1 MPDTPLTSCS
11 RKDAAEDARGVNRSI
26 SQFLNRGTLMNTA
39 RVASHESKASPN
51 SHAAPIVFVVDGD
64 DSVRPSLQL
73 LIQSA
78 GWQPEV
84 FACAQE
90 FLSRPRVFAPSC
102 LVLDDTLP
110 DLNGLD
116 LQKRVAD
123 RIEMPVI
130 FIAAHADART
140 TVRAL
145 KAGAVDFLTKPIRH
159 EVLLGAIRHAIERS
173 HAALRHEAQI
183 QPLRERYASLSRRER
198 EVMALVVSGRL
209 NKEVG
214 GELGISEITVQAHR
228 GRVMQKMRADSLAGL
243 VNMAARLPLTPAP
256 KG

>member
-1 MPDTPLTSCS
+1 MTSQLFHWP
-11 RKDAAEDARGVNRSI
+11 V
-26 SQFLNRGTLMNTA
+26 LNRAALMNTA
-39 RVASHESKASPN
+39 RASSHELRASPN
-51 SHAAPIVFVVDGD
+51 GRTAPIVFVVDGD
-64 DSVRPSLQL
+64 DSVRQSLEL
-73 LIQSA
+73 LIQGE

-84 FACAQE
+84 FACARE
-90 FLSRPRVFAPSC
+90 FLSRPRVLAPSC
-102 LVLDDTLP
+102 LVLDVTLP

-116 LQKRVAD
+116 LQKLVAD

-130 FIAAHADART
+130 FITVHADVRT

-145 KAGAVDFLTKPIRH
+145 KAGAVDFLTKPIRN
-159 EVLLGAIRHAIERS
+159 ELLLGAIRRAIERS
-173 HAALRHEAQI
+173 HAALRHETEI

-243 VNMAARLPLTPAP
+243 VNMAARLSLTPAP
-256 KG
+256 RD

>member
-1 MPDTPLTSCS
+1 
-11 RKDAAEDARGVNRSI
+11 
-26 SQFLNRGTLMNTA
+26 MNTA
-39 RVASHESKASPN
+39 RASSHESKASPN

-64 DSVRPSLQL
+64 DSVRQSLEL

-90 FLSRPRVFAPSC
+90 FLSRSRVLAPSC
-102 LVLDDTLP
+102 LVLDVTLP

-116 LQKRVAD
+116 LQKLVAD
-123 RIEMPVI
+123 RIELPVI
-130 FIAAHADART
+130 FITAHADVRT

-145 KAGAVDFLTKPIRH
+145 KAGAVDFLTKPIH
-159 EVLLGAIRHAIERS
+159 NEVLLGAIRHAIERS
-173 HAALRHEAQI
+173 HAALCHEAQI
-183 QPLRERYASLSRRER
+183 RPLRERYASLSRRER
-198 EVMALVVSGRL
+198 EVMGLVLSGRL

-228 GRVMQKMRADSLAGL
+228 GRVMQKMRAGSLAGL

-256 KG
+256 RD

>member
-1 MPDTPLTSCS
+1 
-11 RKDAAEDARGVNRSI
+11 
-26 SQFLNRGTLMNTA
+26 MNTA
-39 RVASHESKASPN
+39 RVSRHESKASPH

-64 DSVRPSLQL
+64 DSVRESLEL

-84 FACAQE
+84 CACAQE
-90 FLSRPRVFAPSC
+90 FLSRPRALAPSC
-102 LVLDDTLP
+102 LILDVTLP

-116 LQKRVAD
+116 LQKLVAD

-130 FIAAHADART
+130 FSTAHADVRT

-145 KAGAVDFLTKPIRH
+145 KAGAVDFLTKPVH
-159 EVLLGAIRHAIERS
+159 NEALLGSIRHALERS
-173 HAALRHEAQI
+173 QAALCHEAQI
-183 QPLRERYASLSRRER
+183 RPLRERYASLSRRER
-198 EVMALVVSGRL
+198 EVMGLVLSGRL
-209 NKEVG
+209 NREVG

-243 VNMAARLPLTPAP
+243 VNMAARLPLSRSLQ
-256 KG
+256 G

>member
-1 MPDTPLTSCS
+1 MP
-11 RKDAAEDARGVNRSI
+11 A
-26 SQFLNRGTLMNTA
+26 
-39 RVASHESKASPN
+39 ASPN

-64 DSVRPSLQL
+64 ASARESLEL
-73 LIQSA
+73 LIQGA

-90 FLSRPRVFAPSC
+90 FLSCPRVLTPNC
-102 LVLDDTLP
+102 LILDVTLP

-116 LQKRVAD
+116 LQKLVAD

-130 FIAAHADART
+130 FITAHADVRT

-145 KAGAVDFLTKPIRH
+145 KAGAVDFLTKPIRN
-159 EVLLGAIRHAIERS
+159 ELLLGAIRHAIERS
-173 HAALRHEAQI
+173 HAALRHEAEI

-198 EVMALVVSGRL
+198 EVMALIVRGRL

-214 GELGISEITVQAHR
+214 SELGISEITVQAHR
-228 GRVMQKMRADSLAGL
+228 GRVMQKMGTDSLAGL
-243 VNMAARLPLTPAP
+243 VNIAARLRLTSAP
-256 KG
+256 NC

>member
-1 MPDTPLTSCS
+1 
-11 RKDAAEDARGVNRSI
+11 
-26 SQFLNRGTLMNTA
+26 MNTA
-39 RVASHESKASPN
+39 SASSHELKASPN

-64 DSVRPSLQL
+64 ASVRQSLEL

-90 FLSRPRVFAPSC
+90 FLSRPRALAPSC
-102 LVLDDTLP
+102 LILDVTLP

-116 LQKRVAD
+116 LQKLVAD
-123 RIEMPVI
+123 RTEMPVI
-130 FIAAHADART
+130 FITAHADVRT

-145 KAGAVDFLTKPIRH
+145 KAGAVDFLTKPIH
-159 EVLLGAIRHAIERS
+159 DEVLLGAIRHAIERS
-173 HAALRHEAQI
+173 HAALCHEAQI

-198 EVMALVVSGRL
+198 EVMGLVVSGRL

-214 GELGISEITVQAHR
+214 GELGISKITVQTHR
-228 GRVMQKMRADSLAGL
+228 GRVMQKMRADSLASL
-243 VNMAARLPLTPAP
+243 VNMAAGLSLTPAP
-256 KG
+256 RD